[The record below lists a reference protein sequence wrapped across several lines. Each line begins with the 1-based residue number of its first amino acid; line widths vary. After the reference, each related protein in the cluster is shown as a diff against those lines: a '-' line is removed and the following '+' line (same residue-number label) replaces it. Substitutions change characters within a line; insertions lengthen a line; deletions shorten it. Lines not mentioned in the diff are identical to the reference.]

1 MKLHVVVPK
10 YNRLSTMKNI
20 DKIIKK
26 ILIDILIN
34 QVKRNLYIYISI
46 IFMYVGILLGLIDWR
61 YGTLI
66 IVLSIFFMIFGLGYN
81 DEIKKDQMIIDLL
94 KLKEILKK

>member
-1 MKLHVVVPK
+1 
-10 YNRLSTMKNI
+10 MKNI